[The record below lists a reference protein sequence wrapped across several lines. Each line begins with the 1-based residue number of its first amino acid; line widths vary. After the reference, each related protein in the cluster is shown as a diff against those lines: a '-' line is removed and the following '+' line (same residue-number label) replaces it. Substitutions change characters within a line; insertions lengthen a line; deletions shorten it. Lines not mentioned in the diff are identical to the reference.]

1 MPDKRSP
8 YLCGGVMFVLLKQA
22 ALSSLAA
29 KDYRQGMSDRQSDL
43 NLIVDMIQALRSEDY
58 VLDEKAYK
66 DDAFKTSVSR
76 YVNCLSNVPK
86 KLPFSQIPFIDSNN
100 ELVISH
106 YSKAIEKMQMFIRVH
121 LDPNSCKWLVKA
133 ILYTI
138 EKDTDIKDSDQF
150 FISPD
155 GMPKTK
161 ADMRGMDQFYLPC
174 VLVGVMHYIISN
186 RKNNE
191 YGVKTLEEWG
201 TKKKSGKRD
210 YSNIDTHICFDRNIE
225 VFFDCHQFI
234 AEQGVQKS
242 EPIEEEILSEVS
254 VNKECTS
261 NEIYDKIVSM
271 EGKILG
277 RLQSPP
283 PKSPIVSIRL
293 TKPEYITTA
302 RNQDV
307 QLYEHFKADIKDT
320 LAYMIQHDP
329 SVDPLERSLPTT
341 LADLN
346 TQWNHM
352 LCMFEDDIMR
362 GEVSRILDLLDM
374 YGYYLSDEYMRI
386 DEVNNFLVCRNQS
399 LEEKYKCNKILAP
412 NIYDIRYALK
422 RQYNKLYNANDGED
436 FVSSD

>member
-1 MPDKRSP
+1 MTNKRYP
-8 YLCGGVMFVLLKQA
+8 YLCGGVLFTLMTQARKPSISSKDKLNGLSSRNSAPKMMADYIIALRADDTYKNISPTSKVVSRYTNCLENTTKGLPFAESIFISCYDDLVRSQYGKAMKKMSEFVLL
-22 ALSSLAA
+22 
-29 KDYRQGMSDRQSDL
+29 
-43 NLIVDMIQALRSEDY
+43 
-58 VLDEKAYK
+58 
-66 DDAFKTSVSR
+66 
-76 YVNCLSNVPK
+76 
-86 KLPFSQIPFIDSNN
+86 
-100 ELVISH
+100 
-106 YSKAIEKMQMFIRVH
+106 H
-121 LDPNSCKWLVKA
+121 LDPNYFKRLVEA
-133 ILYTI
+133 ILYII
-138 EKDTDIKDSDQF
+138 EKDSEIKDADQF

-155 GMPKTK
+155 GDPKTK
-161 ADMRGMDQFYLPC
+161 AEIMHMDQFCLPA
-174 VLVGVMHYIISN
+174 VLVGVMHYILMN
-186 RKNNE
+186 RGNNNK
-191 YGVKTLEEWG
+191 GGKKTLEQWG
-201 TKKKSGKRD
+201 TKDVD
-210 YSNIDTHICFDRNIE
+210 YVQRKYDIPSHIHFDRKIE
-225 VFFDCHQFI
+225 VILEFPQLP
-234 AEQGVQKS
+234 AELPAQES
-242 EPIEEEILSEVS
+242 ETIEGKPTDEEPA
-254 VNKECTS
+254 NQECTS
-261 NEIYDKIVSM
+261 NKIYDKIVSM

-329 SVDPLERSLPTT
+329 SVDPIERSLPTT

-346 TQWNHM
+346 VQWNHM

-362 GEVSRILDLLDM
+362 GGVSRILDLLDM

-422 RQYNKLYNANDGED
+422 RQYNKLYNANDDED